1 MSDNKKAQNEKRNKS
16 FREKVV
22 DQFPEDFKPDYK
34 PKEFDA
40 LNDSGKEI
48 IAQTGVKDIFMKM
61 LIEESDRKGFDMFWD
76 ALVEKKAKEF
86 EQLREGIKDD
96 KIRRQILKKMI
107 EESKYGKQR

>member
-1 MSDNKKAQNEKRNKS
+1 MSDNKKTKNKKDKS
-16 FREKVV
+16 YREKIL

-48 IAQTGVKDIFMKM
+48 ITQTGVKDIFMKM
-61 LIEESDRKGFDMFWD
+61 LIEESDRKGFDLFWD

-107 EESKYGKQR
+107 EDSKYANRR